1 MKITARFEKALAFA
15 VQLHRHQFR
24 KGGELPYIGHLL
36 GVCAIALEN
45 GADEDEAIAALLHD
59 SIEDQ
64 AEGFGG
70 ADKLREHIRAEF
82 GEKVLAIVEGCTDAE
97 TIPKP
102 PWRERKERYVAHLA
116 GASASV
122 LLVSASDKL
131 YNARA
136 ILQDLREIGDAVWT
150 RFTGGREGTL
160 WYYRALCDAF
170 QAHGSTPLRR
180 ELERTV
186 HDLETRAGQV

>member
-1 MKITARFEKALAFA
+1 MSLFTASLSYNSMVAMEITERFDRSLGFA
-15 VQLHRHQFR
+15 VHLHRHQFR
-24 KGGELPYIGHLL
+24 KGGELPYVGHLL
-36 GVCAIALEN
+36 GVCGIALEN

-70 ADKLREHIRAEF
+70 ADKLRAHLKAEF

-102 PWRERKERYVAHLA
+102 PWRERKGRYVAHLA
-116 GASASV
+116 DASPSV

-131 YNARA
+131 FNARA
-136 ILQDLREIGDAVWT
+136 ICRIFGRLGTPCGRASPAARKAPCGT
-150 RFTGGREGTL
+150 TG
-160 WYYRALCDAF
+160 
-170 QAHGSTPLRR
+170 H
-180 ELERTV
+180 
-186 HDLETRAGQV
+186 

>member
-170 QAHGSTPLRR
+170 KAHGSTPLRR

>member
-1 MKITARFEKALAFA
+1 MKITQQFEKALVFA

-36 GVCAIALEN
+36 GVCGIAIEN
-45 GADEDEAIAALLHD
+45 GADEDESIAALLHD

-70 ADKLREHIRAEF
+70 AGKLREHIRAEF
-82 GEKVLAIVEGCTDAE
+82 GAQVLAIVEGCTDAE

-102 PWRERKERYVAHLA
+102 PWRERKEGYVAHLA
-116 GASASV
+116 DASPSV

-136 ILQDLREIGDAVWT
+136 ILQDFREVGYAGWM
-150 RFTGGREGTL
+150 RFTGGKEGTL
-160 WYYRALCDAF
+160 WYYRALSDAF
-170 QAHGSTPLRR
+170 QAHGSTSLRR
-180 ELERTV
+180 EVERTV
-186 HDLETRAGQV
+186 HEMETVAARV